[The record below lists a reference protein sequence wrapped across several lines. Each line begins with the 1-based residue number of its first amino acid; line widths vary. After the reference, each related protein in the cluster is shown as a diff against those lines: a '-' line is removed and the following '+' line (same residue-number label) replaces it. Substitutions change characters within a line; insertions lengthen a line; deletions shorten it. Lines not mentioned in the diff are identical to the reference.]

1 MQDENLEQTPQV
13 EAEEAERTVPPD
25 LPEASQM
32 KPDHYVPR
40 PRWQIVLAWVFLV
53 LIVLGTLLYY
63 YWIAHKY

>member
-13 EAEEAERTVPPD
+13 VGEEETVPPD

-40 PRWQIVLAWVFLV
+40 PKWQLVLAWVFLI
-53 LIVLGTLLYY
+53 LIVLGTLFYY